1 MPLFSRPFSADTRPL
16 PPPVHL
22 RHVSCSY
29 GGREKALEGVS
40 LTVRHGEFL
49 ALIGPNGGGKT
60 TLLKVMLGLLP
71 PEQGEVNIFGSPPA
85 SMRGRI
91 GYVPQFSDLRNDFPC
106 SVLDVVL
113 MGAARTSA
121 FGGSW
126 KTDKDARRKA
136 LHYLDILGMA
146 DSAHLQIRELSGG
159 QRQRALVARS
169 LMGRPGSPE
178 ESGPESPFLL
188 LLDEPTSNID
198 PGGRFC
204 FYEFLDKLRGQVTV
218 IVVSHDFFLTSPFFS
233 GIIFVNKELTRLE
246 GESHSP
252 ETLALLFGQ
261 HKHACPL
268 ADMQHAAGLMH
279 PNDCTHPSCRNV
291 RTAPDRQHSGKDDGC
306 AAQRSKS
313 RSGREN

>member
-1 MPLFSRPFSADTRPL
+1 MPLFSHPFPADTRPL
-16 PPPVHL
+16 PAPVRL

-29 GGREKALEGVS
+29 GGREKALEDVS

-60 TLLKVMLGLLP
+60 TLLKIMLGLLP
-71 PEQGEVNIFGSPPA
+71 PEQGEVDIFGSPPA
-85 SMRGRI
+85 SIRDRI
-91 GYVPQFSDLRNDFPC
+91 GYVPQFSGLRNDFPS
-106 SVLDVVL
+106 SVLDAVL

-126 KTDKDARRKA
+126 KTDADAKRKA

-146 DSAHLQIRELSGG
+146 DSAHLQISELSGG

-218 IVVSHDFFLTSPFFS
+218 IVVSHDFFLNSPFFS
-233 GIIFVNKELTRLE
+233 GIIFVNKDLTRLE
-246 GESHSP
+246 GKNLSP
-252 ETLALLFGQ
+252 EDLALLFGQ
-261 HKHACPL
+261 HKHECPL
-268 ADMQHAAGLMH
+268 ADMQHAAGLVH
-279 PNDCTHPSCRNV
+279 LDDCTHPSCRNA
-291 RTAPDRQHSGKDDGC
+291 RTAPARQRPGKEDGC
-306 AAQRSKS
+306 AAQSSKS
-313 RSGREN
+313 QSGREN